1 MSDLLRPDSTHD
13 LAETAAALLGVLRE
27 APPLTHCITN
37 AVVTGFT
44 ANVLLAL
51 GAAPAMVDIVGE
63 TGMFAGVT
71 SGMLINLGTPTPEQC
86 AASLEAV
93 TGAVAAGTPW
103 VLDPVAV
110 GALPVRTALARQLV
124 EQRPTAIRG
133 NASEVLALAGLSAGG
148 RGVDSTDSTESAAE
162 AASALART
170 THGVVAVSG
179 PIDLLT
185 DGERVLR
192 LSNGHE
198 LLTRV
203 TGGGCALGAVM
214 AAFLGVARGTGHD
227 ALTAVASA
235 SLVYTIAAEQAAER
249 STGPGSFAVALLDAL
264 AAMDSADIRVR
275 ARVEG
280 SAL

>member
-13 LAETAAALLGVLRE
+13 LAEKAAVLLGVLRE

-63 TGMFAGVT
+63 VGMFAGVA
-71 SGMLINLGTPTPEQC
+71 SGMLVNLGTPTPEQR
-86 AASLEAV
+86 AATLEAV
-93 TGAVAAGTPW
+93 TGARAAGTPW

-170 THGVVAVSG
+170 TRGVVAVSG

-192 LSNGHE
+192 LS
-198 LLTRV
+198 
-203 TGGGCALGAVM
+203 
-214 AAFLGVARGTGHD
+214 
-227 ALTAVASA
+227 
-235 SLVYTIAAEQAAER
+235 
-249 STGPGSFAVALLDAL
+249 
-264 AAMDSADIRVR
+264 
-275 ARVEG
+275 
-280 SAL
+280 